1 MEIGNLSKELN
12 DDYFVYSDFP
22 DPEEVRQ
29 YSEKFN
35 KEALKPMV
43 EWIRKRMATPDKIVQ
58 YEEVINELEKFS
70 PRYCCEMFFC
80 KNVLLPALKKFGVL
94 RSLPPS
100 LIVVLNTLHL
110 VHSEGTRLVSVD
122 RDGADV
128 IFMAE
133 FDSWVGGKIVTDTC
147 KYRLHNYLSP
157 EKYELTVLEITPGK
171 AK

>member
-1 MEIGNLSKELN
+1 MEINDFSEELN
-12 DDYFVYSDFP
+12 NDHFMYSDFP

-35 KEALKPMV
+35 KEALKPMLDWV
-43 EWIRKRMATPDKIVQ
+43 QKKTATPDKIVQ

-70 PRYCCEMFFC
+70 PKYCCEMVFC
-80 KNVLLPALKKFGVL
+80 KNVLLHELEKAGVL
-94 RSLPPS
+94 PSLPPS

-122 RDGADV
+122 KNGADV
-128 IFMAE
+128 IFKAE

-147 KYRLHNYLSP
+147 KYRLHNYLFP

-171 AK
+171 AA